1 MMRLRN
7 FTITKAILRGGV
19 ANAESIPPELLK
31 KMYEVGHR
39 NGHYRAFISLLRK
52 SGSWEAATK
61 EYRGVDMP
69 VRLVWGDK
77 DWATLEERTRDHHL
91 VPCAEVATIL
101 EGGHFLPLDRP
112 DAVVQQIEI
121 VLHSAYFWPK
131 KPDVTLRRTN

>member
-1 MMRLRN
+1 LVVTATSRIPILGETMMRLRN

-31 KMYEVGHR
+31 EMYEVGHR

-77 DWATLEERTRDHHL
+77 D
-91 VPCAEVATIL
+91 
-101 EGGHFLPLDRP
+101 
-112 DAVVQQIEI
+112 
-121 VLHSAYFWPK
+121 
-131 KPDVTLRRTN
+131 